1 MPVKNTKRRTNDG
14 LEGVIAGLTEEEKK
28 VLEDAGIGGGGSYTA
43 NPKLVKSDSTGNG
56 GSYSPSWVGAKPIAN
71 KAYEVGQTFQTSYS
85 YRWDPIAVQPNQIFI
100 PTGATDVVSIAN
112 NTLKFGDVVL
122 MLSECSSI
130 LKMSV
135 SSDNKY
141 TVEARN
147 YLNYTVI
154 KAGTTGDT
162 ITLPSSM
169 GSASLNYQIYTLEVN
184 KTEA

>member
-1 MPVKNTKRRTNDG
+1 MIDYKVEDG
-14 LEGVIAGLTEEEKK
+14 TITSIDGYNLSV
-28 VLEDAGIGGGGSYTA
+28 GGGGSYTV
-43 NPKLVKSDSTGNG
+43 NPKLVKSDTWGNG
-56 GSYSPSWVGAKPIAN
+56 GGYHPSWVGAKPIAN
-71 KAYEVGQTFQTSYS
+71 TAYEVGQTFQVGYS
-85 YRWDPIAVQPNQIFI
+85 YRWDAISTQADQIFI
-100 PTGATDVVSIAN
+100 PTGASNIVSIAN

-122 MLSECSSI
+122 MLSECSTS
-130 LKMSV
+130 LRMSV

-147 YLNYTVI
+147 YLDYTVI

-169 GSASLNYQIYTLEVN
+169 GSANLNYQIYTLEVK

>member
-1 MPVKNTKRRTNDG
+1 MSRKMIDYKVEDG
-14 LEGVIAGLTEEEKK
+14 TITSIDGYNLSV
-28 VLEDAGIGGGGSYTA
+28 GGGGSYTV
-43 NPKLVKSDSTGNG
+43 NPKLVKSNTWGNG
-56 GSYSPSWVGAKPIAN
+56 GAYNPSWVGAKPIAN
-71 KAYEVGQTFQTSYS
+71 TAYEVGQTFQIFYS
-85 YRWDPIAVQPNQIFI
+85 YRWDAIATQPNQILI
-100 PTGATDVVSIAN
+100 PTSASGVVSIAN

-122 MLSECSSI
+122 MLSECASS
-130 LKMSV
+130 LVMSV

-169 GSASLNYQIYTLEVN
+169 GSASLAYQIYTLEVN
-184 KTEA
+184 KVEA